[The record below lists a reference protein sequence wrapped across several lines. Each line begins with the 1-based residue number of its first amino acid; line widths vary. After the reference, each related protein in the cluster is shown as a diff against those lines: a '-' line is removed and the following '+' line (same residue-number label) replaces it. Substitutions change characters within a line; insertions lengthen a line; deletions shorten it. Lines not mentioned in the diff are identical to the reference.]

1 MLLYCFPDLEN
12 LYLITFIIKGNANNG
27 RIPPSCPFLALMT
40 PFSDIAFIN
49 RKATVCIIEENTV
62 PSIKQP

>member
-12 LYLITFIIKGNANNG
+12 LYPITFIIKANANNG
-27 RIPPSCPFLALMT
+27 RISPSCPFLALMT

-49 RKATVCIIEENTV
+49 REATVCINEENTV
-62 PSIKQP
+62 PSMKQP